1 MQQINFPV
9 TRMRSLYLRVTDIM
23 KKTGLGSYIAT
34 PFLIRMENVITT
46 RTQYSFDFYQNT
58 AGDRPTEVKLNRN
71 DAFFFADLGLGLYS
85 EAASGSNRQQ
95 IVYTWPNPAVFAAA
109 GPPTEAAELEQLYNS
124 LLTVKTSPVERL
136 SNLHTSVFKYDPGRE
151 AGTAEVG
158 VGNSY
163 WGPSLQQHGLLPIE
177 PGIIVDGYQD
187 NSIIIDTGDSD
198 FTTVAGEGD
207 DVLVVYCYGFKV
219 ENGAGRLGQFYFK

>member
-23 KKTGLGSYIAT
+23 AKTGLGSYIAT
-34 PFLIRMENVITT
+34 PFLIRMEQLLTT
-46 RTQYSFDFYQNT
+46 RTQYNFDFYQNT

-71 DAFFFADLGLGLYS
+71 DAFFFADLGMGIYK

-95 IVYTWPNPAVFAAA
+95 HVWTWPKSDVFSAA
-109 GPPTEAAELEQLYNS
+109 GEAAELEQLFNS

-136 SNLHTSVFKYDPGRE
+136 SNLHTSMFRYDPGYVNDTTNFY
-151 AGTAEVG
+151 AAIGG
-158 VGNSY
+158 SFD
-163 WGPSLQQHGLLPIE
+163 GPGLAQKGLLPIE

-187 NSIIIDTGDSD
+187 NSIIVDTGDSS
-198 FTTVAGEGD
+198 FTAVAGEGD
-207 DVLVVYCYGFKV
+207 DVLTVYCWGFKV